1 MFVQPA
7 YSPEQVMVLD
17 FLKAKF
23 DEDPEQL
30 KQKTFT
36 AQLREHLAA
45 QGMAKS
51 AMGTAL
57 GFGSFII
64 KRELPANGVT
74 ALESVCA
81 IDQEATLKENAAYIQ
96 RSLGLKAVH
105 VNVVGTEGCFEA
117 KKEVAQAKPGAPS
130 VKFV

>member
-1 MFVQPA
+1 M
-7 YSPEQVMVLD
+7 M
-17 FLKAKF
+17 
-23 DEDPEQL
+23 
-30 KQKTFT
+30 T
-36 AQLREHLAA
+36 ARSLRSGMQSLCGAPTLSDHDDDHHHQT

-81 IDQEATLKENAAYIQ
+81 IDQEATLKENAAYVAWQ
-96 RSLGLKAVH
+96 
-105 VNVVGTEGCFEA
+105 TGC
-117 KKEVAQAKPGAPS
+117 V
-130 VKFV
+130 